1 MKKLFLILLLALSLG
16 CKKELSEDSSNVLQ
30 FDTFT
35 LKAPSEWRQY
45 SAQGYD
51 SKIGGIIKG
60 ADTLRYDYGWYSYP
74 LSTET
79 EKTHIR
85 TSTKID
91 GREALIVR
99 PKKRGEGLIGVLITV
114 DDMNKLSFCGKS
126 MDEEEVLRIYNSI
139 RF

>member
-1 MKKLFLILLLALSLG
+1 
-16 CKKELSEDSSNVLQ
+16 
-30 FDTFT
+30 
-35 LKAPSEWRQY
+35 
-45 SAQGYD
+45 
-51 SKIGGIIKG
+51 
-60 ADTLRYDYGWYSYP
+60 